1 MNNYEYLKNKIED
14 KTAIVGV
21 IGLGYVGLPLALEFA
36 KAGYTVYGFDI
47 NEKKVQDLLNGES
60 YIIDVPSDEIT
71 AVVKSK
77 NFIPTTDFSLISIL
91 NTVSIC
97 VPTPLTKSQDPDMS
111 YVISAASTIK
121 SYMHPGLL
129 ITLESTTYPGTTED
143 LIEKELE
150 IDGYKVGEDY
160 FLCFSPERVDPGNKK
175 FNTKNTPKVL
185 GGTTSVCTELGV
197 IIYSTIIE
205 RIVPVSSPKVAEM
218 SKLLENT
225 FRSIN
230 IAFINE
236 MAMLCDKLGID
247 IWETIDAASTKPF
260 GYMKFTPGPG
270 IGGHCIPLDPM
281 YLSWKAKEVNFYS
294 RFIELAQEVNKTMPS
309 YVLSK
314 VGEALNNVS
323 KPIRGSKVLILG
335 MAYKPDIDD
344 LRESPSLEVYELL
357 KSSGAE
363 IEFHDPHAKSF
374 IDKNGVIVHSSVL
387 NYNGISDYDCVLLLT
402 NHTAFDYKQIEEYS
416 QLIVDT
422 RDAFRE
428 FASEKVFKIG
438 RANNIKQ
445 PIGNLNQNY

>member
-1 MNNYEYLKNKIED
+1 MNNYNHLINKIEE

-36 KAGYTVYGFDI
+36 KAGYTVYGFDV

-60 YIIDVPSDEIT
+60 YIIDVPNEELKT
-71 AVVKSK
+71 VVESK
-77 NFIPTTDFSLISIL
+77 NFIPTTDFSLISKL
-91 NTVSIC
+91 DTVSIC

-111 YVISAASTIK
+111 YVISAVSTIK
-121 SYMHPGLL
+121 SYMSSGIL

-143 LIEKELE
+143 LIEKELQIE
-150 IDGYKVGEDY
+150 GYKVGEDY

-185 GGTTSVCTELGV
+185 GGTTNECTELGV
-197 IIYSTIIE
+197 ILYTSIIDK
-205 RIVPVSSPKVAEM
+205 IVPVSSPKVAEM

-247 IWETIDAASTKPF
+247 IWETIEAANTKPF

-281 YLSWKAKEVNFYS
+281 YLSWKAKEANFYS

-309 YVLSK
+309 YVLGK

-344 LRESPSLEVYELL
+344 LRESPSLEIYELL
-357 KSSGAE
+357 KNSGAE
-363 IEFHDPHAKSF
+363 VDFHDPHAISF
-374 IDKNGVIVHSSVL
+374 IDKNESIVHSKLLDYEML
-387 NYNGISDYDCVLLLT
+387 NDYDCILLLT
-402 NHTAFDYKQIEEYS
+402 NHTAFDYKEIEKYS
-416 QLIVDT
+416 QIIVDT

-428 FASEKVFKIG
+428 IKSEKVFKIG
-438 RANNIKQ
+438 SVNKNYNLKL
-445 PIGNLNQNY
+445 PVGN